1 MKQLKLIQPFWSQ
14 MYISSFSLNGFWS
27 SLNDFGSQLQ
37 NIIVTHR
44 TELLGV
50 IEIKKSFSFLAED
63 KKQNAVNR
71 FSLPHLKVTA
81 IF

>member
-1 MKQLKLIQPFWSQ
+1 

-27 SLNDFGSQLQ
+27 SINDFGSQLQ

-44 TELLGV
+44 TELHGV
-50 IEIKKSFSFLAED
+50 LEIKKILAED
-63 KKQNAVNR
+63 KKQNALNR